1 MCTHPG
7 IQISN
12 LILCMFLPVFH
23 RCHIKILPENLCEI
37 GLGRKSGGG
46 RNIRNRIVG
55 IFQQM
60 LCTLQTRLIQILNRG
75 ESGIFCERVHHII
88 FVHMCQTGQR
98 VQGNVFCIV
107 RVQVFFDLSTFFC
120 HSDRVDRYGNE
131 LLGPYDLQDQNL
143 KQMLADGL
151 RTVLCGPDFVE
162 HLAEQFM
169 NTGIMFKIAEYLC
182 AELKE
187 GK

>member
-7 IQISN
+7 IQISD

-23 RCHIKILPENLCEI
+23 RCHIKILSENLCKI

-60 LCTLQTRLIQILNRG
+60 LCALQTRLIQILNRG

-120 HSDRVDRYGNE
+120 HSDRVDRYWNE
-131 LLGPYDLQDQNL
+131 LLGSYDFQNQDL
-143 KQMLADGL
+143 KQM
-151 RTVLCGPDFVE
+151 V
-162 HLAEQFM
+162 
-169 NTGIMFKIAEYLC
+169 
-182 AELKE
+182 
-187 GK
+187 